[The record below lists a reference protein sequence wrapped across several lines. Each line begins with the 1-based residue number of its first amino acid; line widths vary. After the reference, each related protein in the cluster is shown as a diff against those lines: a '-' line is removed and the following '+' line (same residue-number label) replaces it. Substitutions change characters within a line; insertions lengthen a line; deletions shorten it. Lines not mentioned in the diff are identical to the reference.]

1 MMDGAAHFHRQLD
14 MDEPLVAH
22 LLHVEDDDLCIMG
35 LARAFKKAAIPNP
48 VRYARDGLVAL
59 EMLRGVNGRE
69 RMPRPFLILL
79 DLSMPRMDGI
89 AFLEELRGDEA
100 LKRSMVF
107 VMTTSDAMEDKIKA
121 YNLGIA
127 GYLLKTDPANAFV
140 EAAALLR
147 TYWRVVEL
155 PAA

>member
-1 MMDGAAHFHRQLD
+1 

-79 DLSMPRMDGI
+79 DLSI
-89 AFLEELRGDEA
+89 
-100 LKRSMVF
+100 VF